1 MSNERIPSGI
11 HLCHGVA
18 GSVQEGVSNQ
28 GTDFLAIKL
37 RLDDLGEEVTTFLY
51 FTEKTESWSLDRLKA
66 LGWDGKGDGS
76 YSGIDS
82 KEAECSVRYEDYNG
96 KQTMKVD
103 IMTNSGV
110 KVTPMAESGKSAFR
124 ARLQK
129 LASSAAVHAPATRE
143 GFKLPK

>member
-1 MSNERIPSGI
+1 MSIPAGI

-18 GSVQEGVSNQ
+18 GSVQEGVSSQ

-66 LGWDGKGDGS
+66 LGWDGKGDGN
-76 YSGIDS
+76 YNGIDS
-82 KEAECSVRYEDYNG
+82 KQAECSVRFEQYNG
-96 KQTMKVD
+96 KETMKVD

-110 KVTPMAESGKSAFR
+110 KVTPMEEKAKAGFR

-129 LASSAAVHAPATRE
+129 LASAAAVHAEGRS
-143 GFKLPK
+143 GFKLPDAS